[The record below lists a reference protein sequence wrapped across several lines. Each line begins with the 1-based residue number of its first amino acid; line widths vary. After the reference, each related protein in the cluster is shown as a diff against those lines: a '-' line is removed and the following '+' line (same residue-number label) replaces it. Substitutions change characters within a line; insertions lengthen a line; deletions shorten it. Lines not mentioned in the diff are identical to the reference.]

1 MNKLKITPESL
12 NIAEVYLSTLDI
24 DKTAD
29 ALDVS
34 RVRVAEVLKEKE
46 VKTFLDTVYQE
57 VGYRNK
63 HKLGKLMDDL
73 IDKKLEELEDAD
85 ISSSKDI
92 TELLA
97 LQHKMTIEN
106 KRLDIE
112 LIKAQNAGPSTQ
124 INLQTNNYD
133 SLVDRILKA

>member
-1 MNKLKITPESL
+1 MNKLKLAPENL
-12 NIAEVYLSTLDI
+12 EVANIYLSTLDVEA
-24 DKTAD
+24 TAN
-29 ALDVS
+29 ALDISQVK
-34 RVRVAEVLKEKE
+34 VTEILKEKE
-46 VKTFLDTVYQE
+46 VKTFLDTVCQE